1 MMKPIGKGVLLSDN
15 SSNKII
21 DEVISVLRKNDFDDA
36 MISQFTDN
44 AVKVLNDYAGLVG
57 EGTEITYL
65 ISKRFAKVELKVMI
79 PGEKYDPFKSGTE
92 ARTFTFRNRP
102 QKHTQT
108 FIVRMRRDDRDQVID
123 ISNVLRGAVR

>member
-57 EGTEITYL
+57 EGIL
-65 ISKRFAKVELKVMI
+65 KSNELSF
-79 PGEKYDPFKSGTE
+79 GKS
-92 ARTFTFRNRP
+92 NC
-102 QKHTQT
+102 
-108 FIVRMRRDDRDQVID
+108 VDLLDDVV
-123 ISNVLRGAVR
+123 SV